1 MPRPF
6 ELLWRSRLVRSLLF
20 GVVCSAIVLAPYRG
34 SSWDEPTDEASFSA
48 QEAELLF
55 LLGGNDYSSMY
66 LDTPGVGDAVPTE
79 SFVLAGEATDCV
91 QLWRAYVHA
100 IVQVE
105 IAQANL
111 AKVQAAVE
119 KCLERRKA
127 SASSAAVEPTNAL
140 FELSG
145 DPLFSVAGDENP
157 AVEYSVL
164 D

>member
-1 MPRPF
+1 MPRLSALSLRRMVVRRVLV
-6 ELLWRSRLVRSLLF
+6 LLIGATTAMTPHV
-20 GVVCSAIVLAPYRG
+20 GG
-34 SSWDEPTDEASFSA
+34 SWDEPDPTTDSQAS
-48 QEAELLF
+48 AELLI
-55 LLGGNDYSSMY
+55 LLTELPPFDSTIA
-66 LDTPGVGDAVPTE
+66 LDDG
-79 SFVLAGEATDCV
+79 SQEATLDNFMAVGQSNDCV
-91 QLWRAYVHA
+91 QLWLAYINA